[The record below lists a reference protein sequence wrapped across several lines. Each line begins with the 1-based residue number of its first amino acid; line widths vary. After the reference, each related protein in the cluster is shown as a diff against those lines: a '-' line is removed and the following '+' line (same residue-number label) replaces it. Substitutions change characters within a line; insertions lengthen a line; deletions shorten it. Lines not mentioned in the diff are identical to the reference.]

1 MTETEKDMNTE
12 WKDIHIDGL
21 GQNSV
26 LGRIWRL
33 ISRGSKW
40 WNKVLVEEE
49 EMNRSKNVF
58 HLQKFLEFLGFSHV
72 ISEPVLRLGLLKPHT
87 SSQMGLDLSQTSDW
101 DLNPR
106 LGVLTTG
113 LPGNSHEPIVF

>member
-1 MTETEKDMNTE
+1 
-12 WKDIHIDGL
+12 
-21 GQNSV
+21 
-26 LGRIWRL
+26 
-33 ISRGSKW
+33 
-40 WNKVLVEEE
+40 
-49 EMNRSKNVF
+49 MNRSKNVF